1 MGVFPLCTAPGQAPS
16 DDDDQGTAQGCT
28 DAQHKNLLCD
38 SDAGPGLRRCDNYAD
53 RANHRLDDYD
63 AHENARRDDNVRCSG
78 NAAREELGGDGSSG
92 TGTTTAALGTATS
105 GDNDGAKTT
114 KHDDNARCD
123 DNARSSDNAAS
134 DELDGKAAATTV
146 TTPALGTAARGD
158 NDGAKA
164 TTHGGEN
171 AGHSADGN

>member
-1 MGVFPLCTAPGQAPS
+1 M
-16 DDDDQGTAQGCT
+16 
-28 DAQHKNLLCD
+28 
-38 SDAGPGLRRCDNYAD
+38 
-53 RANHRLDDYD
+53 
-63 AHENARRDDNVRCSG
+63 AHVV
-78 NAAREELGGDGSSG
+78 
-92 TGTTTAALGTATS
+92 TGTSRPCSSFPPSRPQTLGTATS
-105 GDNDGAKTT
+105 GDNDDAKVT
-114 KHDDNARCD
+114 KHDDNVRCD

-134 DELDGKAAATTV
+134 DELDGKAATTTV